1 MSKHVS
7 QKNVQIPQKA
17 IPKSDVVQWTG
28 TFFKRVLKAWFSYL
42 TAGAALPL
50 WVGSGRGEDMVKELG
65 VGNNEWVCGRQCEA
79 IFTEYNW
86 NFRAAIRKEQMPTA
100 KSQGAV
106 QESHRPRR
114 KGFPLRGG
122 VHIGNQLG
130 KGKIWRSRRSM
141 RDVFKALSLTG
152 EKLKAVPKLITSFP
166 KISEMRL
173 EKEKGSF
180 TFPEEPGRDLEVSS
194 LS

>member
-1 MSKHVS
+1 
-7 QKNVQIPQKA
+7 
-17 IPKSDVVQWTG
+17 
-28 TFFKRVLKAWFSYL
+28 
-42 TAGAALPL
+42 
-50 WVGSGRGEDMVKELG
+50 
-65 VGNNEWVCGRQCEA
+65 
-79 IFTEYNW
+79 
-86 NFRAAIRKEQMPTA
+86 
-100 KSQGAV
+100 
-106 QESHRPRR
+106 
-114 KGFPLRGG
+114 
-122 VHIGNQLG
+122 
-130 KGKIWRSRRSM
+130 M